1 MPVSSLWRDTAWLHR
16 LLPAITIR
24 IKNAQITVI
33 LFTIVATKD
42 VEFFL
47 EQGGRMLLYIVQYT
61 RNGSISLSV
70 SIFITF
76 TYEDPFQLFW
86 LLLTSSKNRLIVR
99 RII

>member
-1 MPVSSLWRDTAWLHR
+1 MSYEIFILTHQSGSMPVSSLWRDTAWLHR

-47 EQGGRMLLYIVQYT
+47 E
-61 RNGSISLSV
+61 
-70 SIFITF
+70 
-76 TYEDPFQLFW
+76 
-86 LLLTSSKNRLIVR
+86 
-99 RII
+99 